1 MLKKISTSA
10 KETKDFAKNIAKNL
24 KTPQIIALY
33 GNLGSGKT
41 TFVQGLAS
49 ELGITKRVLSPT
61 FVFIREYQ
69 LDNKKM
75 FFHVDLYRLDSSQ
88 DLTTIGL
95 SDILKTKNAIIAI
108 EWPEKIENLLPASTI
123 KINFDTTGEKSR
135 KIVVLNPAN

>member
-10 KETKDFAKNIAKNL
+10 EETKNFAKNIAKNL

-75 FFHVDLYRLDSSQ
+75 FFHVDLYRQDSSQ
-88 DLTTIGL
+88 DITTIGL

-108 EWPEKIENLLPASTI
+108 EWPEKIEKLLPSNTI
-123 KINFDTTGEKSR
+123 KINFYTAGEKIR
-135 KIVVLNPAN
+135 KITVLNPAN

>member
-1 MLKKISTSA
+1 MKTKISSSVD
-10 KETKDFAKNIAKNL
+10 ETKNFAKNIAMDL
-24 KTPQIIALY
+24 KTPQLIALY

-41 TFVQGLAS
+41 TFVQGLALG
-49 ELGITKRVLSPT
+49 LGIKKRVLSPT
-61 FVFIREYQ
+61 FVFVREYQ

-88 DLTTIGL
+88 DIATIGL

-108 EWPEKIENLLPASTI
+108 EWPEKIEKLLPASTI

-135 KIVVLNPAN
+135 KIVVLNSAN